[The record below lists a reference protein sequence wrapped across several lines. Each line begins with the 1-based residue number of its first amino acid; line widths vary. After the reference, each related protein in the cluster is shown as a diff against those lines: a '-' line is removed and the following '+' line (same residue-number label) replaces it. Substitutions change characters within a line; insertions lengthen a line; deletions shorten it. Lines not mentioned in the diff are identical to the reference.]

1 MQADFERRVEPL
13 AQGWRHVG
21 WGTGMFD
28 TGRRSFT
35 PEVEGAI
42 RTPQHLIMVTLRG
55 DAQSVEVQSDCGHR
69 YVGPDRAGA
78 VSFVPAFC
86 RRRLQMRGVASEWA
100 SVSLSPALFAA
111 EGAGGTL
118 DDAAFTN
125 ADDAFIQGMVM
136 EFARLLARDGALD
149 TAYCDSMSW
158 AMARYLVARYGRAIV
173 RREIE
178 CTLPRWRMRRIADY
192 IEAHLAEPVRIGALA
207 ELVGVSPGYF
217 HRAFRATTGRTPLD
231 FVNEQR
237 IERAKAHLDTGDDS
251 MAAIALKVGFISP
264 SHFTRT
270 FRHVTGVNPSRY
282 RKERRGIPR

>member
-125 ADDAFIQGMVM
+125 ADDAFIQGLVM
-136 EFARLLARDGALD
+136 EFARLLAR
-149 TAYCDSMSW
+149 
-158 AMARYLVARYGRAIV
+158 VARSTPPIAIRCRGRWRAIWLPATAGPSCDARSNAPCRAGGCDASRTISKRISPNRCASVRWRSWSASHPAFTARSAPPPAV
-173 RREIE
+173 RRW
-178 CTLPRWRMRRIADY
+178 TSSTNNGSNVPRRI
-192 IEAHLAEPVRIGALA
+192 
-207 ELVGVSPGYF
+207 ST
-217 HRAFRATTGRTPLD
+217 RATIPWR
-231 FVNEQR
+231 R
-237 IERAKAHLDTGDDS
+237 
-251 MAAIALKVGFISP
+251 
-264 SHFTRT
+264 
-270 FRHVTGVNPSRY
+270 SR
-282 RKERRGIPR
+282 